1 MCLITSQTKPLI
13 ADKDIT
19 CYKLLK
25 KGMHSCCYD
34 FTWELGQL
42 YHSRIEVEYSPYAH
56 STVIQNAFHTYAFC
70 DTVKRIYCSQ
80 ACASM
85 IVKCTIPKGAVYYCG
100 MHTGDDYGFASS
112 QLIINEIMDIT
123 TVFKHFDWGKYPY
136 RVGQKVRLPFDDDT
150 TVYTIENIQPY
161 SNYPN
166 AVDIVLNSSNLDG
179 ETMNTV
185 QQTDSKGILKGSDL
199 KLEIL

>member
-1 MCLITSQTKPLI
+1 MCLKTSQTRPLI

-42 YHSRIEVEYSPYAH
+42 YHSRIEVEYSPYEH
-56 STVIQNAFHTYAFC
+56 STVIQKAFHTYAFC
-70 DTVKRIYCSQ
+70 DTVKRAYCSS
-80 ACASM
+80 ACACM
-85 IVKCTIPKGAVYYCG
+85 IVKCTIPKGAEYYCG
-100 MHTGDDYGFASS
+100 MHTGNDYGFASN

-123 TVFKHFDWGKYPY
+123 TVFKYFDWEKYPY
-136 RVGQKVRLPFDDDT
+136 RVGQKAKLTADDDI

-161 SNYPN
+161 SSYPN
-166 AVDIVLNSSNLDG
+166 AVDIVLNSSNLNG
-179 ETMNTV
+179 EIESIV
-185 QQTDSKGILKGSDL
+185 LQTDLKGELKDKDF
-199 KLEIL
+199 KLEKL

>member
-42 YHSRIEVEYSPYAH
+42 YHSRIEVEYSPYEH

-70 DTVKRIYCSQ
+70 DTVKRAYCSS

-85 IVKCTIPKGAVYYCG
+85 IVKCTIPKGAEYYCG
-100 MHTGDDYGFASS
+100 MHTGDDYGFASN

-123 TVFKHFDWGKYPY
+123 TVFKYFDWEKYPY
-136 RVGQKVRLPFDDDT
+136 KEGQVIKYKKSHYEIWED
-150 TVYTIENIQPY
+150 YQIMNIQPHPMDNTRVDLIVKNCDD
-161 SNYPN
+161 SNITTT
-166 AVDIVLNSSNLDG
+166 V
-179 ETMNTV
+179 ETIFNGKIWR
-185 QQTDSKGILKGSDL
+185 SENCFIR
-199 KLEIL
+199 

>member
-42 YHSRIEVEYSPYAH
+42 YHSRIEVEYSPYEH

-70 DTVKRIYCSQ
+70 DTVKRVYCSS

-85 IVKCTIPKGAVYYCG
+85 IVKCTIPKGAEYYCG
-100 MHTGDDYGFASS
+100 MHTGNDYGFASN
-112 QLIINEIMDIT
+112 QLIINEIMDII
-123 TVFKHFDWGKYPY
+123 TVFKYFDWEKYPY
-136 RVGQKVRLPFDDDT
+136 RIGQKVKLTDYDDI

-179 ETMNTV
+179 ETV
-185 QQTDSKGILKGSDL
+185 SIVLQTDSKGILKGSDL
-199 KLEIL
+199 KLEKV